1 MYHHPPPHI
10 SMVVSQKVGV
20 SSLARPNRSLH
31 LRREPSPYQNSL
43 FERQNSP
50 FFAILSP
57 VAETSI
63 AQPHQHPFLPP
74 PAPISH
80 RNFSHRP
87 LRRSPDCW
95 EGREWGG
102 VEKSLNNH
110 ETVFISAGVP
120 TFNGNFTTS
129 LDPTQEQVASGLPAL
144 PRVLP
149 ASGGWDGW

>member
-1 MYHHPPPHI
+1 MEIRDNQSIAADIRIVATAIVRANYFYNRWMKKLGGRPIHVPPPHI

-102 VEKSLNNH
+102 V
-110 ETVFISAGVP
+110 GW
-120 TFNGNFTTS
+120 
-129 LDPTQEQVASGLPAL
+129 
-144 PRVLP
+144 
-149 ASGGWDGW
+149 GGEELK